1 MSGNYEGIQNL
12 VVDMAGNTLGDL
24 LKTGQLDLLKQV
36 SSEKKSSE
44 KKSAKV
50 IVAKAKEASISNTD
64 SGKDDVREAYKI
76 FHSYVRSVVQKSE
89 LYDTMFDY
97 GEEESFASEAVVV
110 RTNDVTVGM
119 PANLAAQTTGS
130 STVVLT
136 WTAAENALAYN
147 IYEIVSGYAEKI
159 GTATAT
165 TYTVTNLAPNT
176 PYFFAVS
183 AVRNE
188 QESERT
194 ATVSAV
200 TDDLI
205 PGAPSN
211 LVATK
216 IDATSIGLT
225 WDAGENATGYNVYRD
240 GALVGNST
248 GLLYVDRDLVQGTQ
262 YCYTVK
268 GVRGTVESEESSNQ
282 ACATTDGTKPVPPV
296 APVNLTVI
304 SASTTSVK
312 LVWGA
317 VGNALTYNVYQGEE
331 MIATTELPSYTVEG
345 LEYNTEYCFTVTAVN
360 EVGESEK
367 SAEAC
372 GKTKGE
378 GIEELATSL
387 NVYPNPVSD
396 KLYIET
402 EVEIEEVVVYDMFG
416 RHQVTETPSHQ
427 GNLTIDVT
435 NLNSGVYFVK
445 VVTENGEAVKR
456 FIKK

>member
-1 MSGNYEGIQNL
+1 
-12 VVDMAGNTLGDL
+12 
-24 LKTGQLDLLKQV
+24 
-36 SSEKKSSE
+36 
-44 KKSAKV
+44 
-50 IVAKAKEASISNTD
+50 
-64 SGKDDVREAYKI
+64 
-76 FHSYVRSVVQKSE
+76 
-89 LYDTMFDY
+89 
-97 GEEESFASEAVVV
+97 
-110 RTNDVTVGM
+110 
-119 PANLAAQTTGS
+119 
-130 STVVLT
+130 
-136 WTAAENALAYN
+136 
-147 IYEIVSGYAEKI
+147 
-159 GTATAT
+159 
-165 TYTVTNLAPNT
+165 
-176 PYFFAVS
+176 
-183 AVRNE
+183 
-188 QESERT
+188 
-194 ATVSAV
+194 
-200 TDDLI
+200 
-205 PGAPSN
+205 
-211 LVATK
+211 
-216 IDATSIGLT
+216 
-225 WDAGENATGYNVYRD
+225 
-240 GALVGNST
+240 
-248 GLLYVDRDLVQGTQ
+248 YVDRDLVQGTQ

-396 KLYIET
+396 KLYIEA
-402 EVEIEEVVVYDMFG
+402 EVEIEEVVVYDVYG
-416 RHQVTETPSHQ
+416 RVQNLRNSETQKLRNS
-427 GNLTIDVT
+427 IDVT
-435 NLNSGVYFVK
+435 DLNSGVYFVK